1 MTTKTLLCIILLL
14 LINGVDGNAQN
25 LDNIKDLKLPTATI
39 TKIEDHTDYLCVSI
53 ISKPTPSSN
62 IGIEIWLP
70 KEKWNE
76 RFLGTGNGGGGGK
89 ISRGLLSAGI
99 KRGFAVAN
107 TDLGTSPNANS
118 VIAYPERWADFGYRA
133 THEMTVISKY
143 IIEKYYQCG
152 PKYSYFIGC
161 STGGQQALME
171 AQRFPEDYNGII
183 AGAPANNRTHLHA
196 SFLWNY
202 IATNKEPASHFQP
215 DQLNQITA
223 AVLKTNVGKDG
234 GAPTDNFL
242 TDPRLAVD
250 CGCLDT
256 ILSRQQIE
264 VMKKIYAAPINPVT
278 GEKIYTSF
286 PLASENERTG
296 LNLQQSEEAQ
306 DLFYPFKWVWG
317 ADYDLLSFDFN
328 KDMKRMDRELGPI
341 LNANNPD
348 LNPFMKKGG
357 KLIMYTGT
365 YDPLVPFQDAVNYY
379 ERVIE
384 KQGNLKKT
392 QTFFRYFLIPGMAHC
407 GGGPGLND
415 FGQGLPSDI
424 PLDEERD
431 ILSALM
437 NWVEKGKAPQKM
449 IVTSYN
455 EGKRDKEIRLR
466 RSVSPYPEFPQYTG
480 GDPTLPSSYK
490 AETHERGKVLKPAYK
505 YLK

>member
-1 MTTKTLLCIILLL
+1 MTARTLLCVILLL
-14 LINGVDGNAQN
+14 LKNGVDGNAQN
-25 LDNIKDLKLPTATI
+25 LDSIKDLKFPTATI

-89 ISRGLLSAGI
+89 INRGLLSAGVR
-99 KRGFAVAN
+99 RGFAVAN
-107 TDLGTSPNANS
+107 TDLGTSPDANS

-143 IIEKYYQCG
+143 IIEKYYQRA
-152 PKYSYFIGC
+152 PKYSYFMGC

-202 IATNKEPASHFQP
+202 IATNKEPDSHFEP
-215 DQLNQITA
+215 EQLNQITA
-223 AVLKTNVGKDG
+223 AVLKINVGKDG

-256 ILSRQQIE
+256 ILSKKQIE
-264 VMKKIYAAPINPVT
+264 AMKKIYAGPGNPIT

-286 PLASENERTG
+286 PLASENEQTA
-296 LNLQQSEEAQ
+296 LNLQQGNGAQ
-306 DLFYPFKWVWG
+306 DLFYQFKWLWG
-317 ADYDLLSFDFN
+317 ADYDLLNFDFN
-328 KDMKRMDRELGPI
+328 KDMKRMDRKLGPV

-348 LNPFMKKGG
+348 LKPFMKRGG

-384 KQGNLKKT
+384 KQGKLEKT

-415 FGQGLPSDI
+415 FGQNLPSDF

-431 ILSALM
+431 ILTALI

-455 EGKRDKEIRLR
+455 EGKREKGIRLR
-466 RSVSPYPEFPQYTG
+466 RPVFPYPEFPHYTG
-480 GDPTLPSSYK
+480 GDPVLPSSYK
-490 AETHERGKVLKPAYK
+490 AETHERGKVLKPARK